1 MIQFNDIPLSKKTL
15 SALSE
20 LKINYV
26 FQSIFYPD
34 GKTVYAREALMRPLN
49 MTVTELITEYTRRN
63 ELYTLEVATLFGAM
77 KEYRARGYSELPS
90 LNSFPCETFADEEI
104 QAFGSYFAEN
114 LPHFIV
120 ETLEYPEFDPV
131 ISALKR
137 KHISI
142 CDNLLALDDFGTGLN
157 TAEIAE
163 FMEPDIIKLD
173 RSLLTRIDSDKKKQ
187 ANCAQ
192 IITDAHK
199 HDVKIIAEGIET
211 KAEFDCM
218 KQLGSDFFQGFYLG
232 MPV

>member
-1 MIQFNDIPLSKKTL
+1 MIQFDDIPFSPKM
-15 SALSE
+15 SAALSE

-34 GKTVYAREALMRPLN
+34 GKTVFAREALMRPLN
-49 MTVTELITEYTRRN
+49 MTVTELINEYTHRN

-137 KHISI
+137 KHISL
-142 CDNLLALDDFGTGLN
+142 CDNFLALDDFGSGLN
-157 TAEIAE
+157 TEEIAE
-163 FMEPDIIKLD
+163 FMKPNIIKLD
-173 RSLLTRIDSDKKKQ
+173 RSLLTGVDSDEAKQ
-187 ANCAQ
+187 MNCNK
-192 IITDAHK
+192 IIEASHK
-199 HDVKIIAEGIET
+199 CGVKIVAEGIET
-211 KAEFDCM
+211 KGEFDCM
-218 KQLGSDFFQGFYLG
+218 KQLGADYFQGYYFA
-232 MPV
+232 MPE